1 MIIKNISNYYM
12 VKVNKNIIN
21 SPGSWYESINLT
33 MNSLNNSKYFAGIT
47 MLLLNLG
54 SKFLAE
60 ELSSNQEQVL
70 GNRVIRR
77 FIIFTAVFV
86 ATRDIWV
93 SFIIT
98 AIFIVL
104 VSNLFNENSNYC
116 VLPKSSKKMFTR
128 VSQNDYQKAK
138 QVIKLYELQMKNT
151 N

>member
-1 MIIKNISNYYM
+1 M
-12 VKVNKNIIN
+12 VKGKKNNLTN
-21 SPGSWYESINLT
+21 SPISWYQSLNLT
-33 MNSLNNSKYFAGIT
+33 MNSLNNSKYFAGVT

-60 ELSSNQEQVL
+60 ELSMNQEQML
-70 GNRVIRR
+70 GNRLIRR

-98 AIFIVL
+98 AAFVVL

-116 VLPKSSKKMFTR
+116 VLPKNKKKIFTK
-128 VSQNDYQKAK
+128 VTGNDYQKAK
-138 QVIKLYELQMKNT
+138 QIIKLYELQMNNSNNT
-151 N
+151 NNNNKN